1 MVVSTLSC
9 EFCGVLVVSFW
20 GFWKHQP
27 SQFPSLMPHSR
38 KSSLHVPGWLL
49 QTLVGWRG
57 SCGSEHRCLREG
69 VGPNCLWVKQRVE
82 GVQFSYFLKDG
93 LVFSDWKMMG
103 CWLCIVFIY
112 IYLYVVLDWFNVHP
126 EDLAEIYLA
135 DKGLCFRWVV
145 QPPPHIRLF
154 FWREL
159 EVAVTQWRFCLV
171 DPPSKMIWTS
181 FREMEVRW
189 G

>member
-112 IYLYVVLDWFNVHP
+112 IY
-126 EDLAEIYLA
+126 ISIC
-135 DKGLCFRWVV
+135 CFRLVQCSSWRFGRDLPSWQGPLFQMGGSTTATYSFILLAWVRSCG
-145 QPPPHIRLF
+145 H
-154 FWREL
+154 
-159 EVAVTQWRFCLV
+159 AVTLLLGRSSIKDDMDFFQRN
-171 DPPSKMIWTS
+171 
-181 FREMEVRW
+181 
-189 G
+189 GG